1 MEQAMKTIQMTLE
14 EPLLNQIDSQIKQ
27 LKTTRSAF
35 IRNSVRYYLRRLKV
49 KDLEARHRKGYT
61 QHPIPEDEFGAWE
74 NEQNWG

>member
-1 MEQAMKTIQMTLE
+1 MRQTMKTIQMTLE
-14 EPLLNQIDSQIKQ
+14 EHLLNQIDSQIKQ

-49 KDLEARHRKGYT
+49 KELEAKHRKGYL
-61 QHPIPEDEFGAWE
+61 QHPIPEDEFSPWE